1 MTEKKNPKIDM
12 NRKRVLIF
20 NLGLLVTGSF
30 TLAAFTYSSPE
41 MTSEKSEILVVEEN
55 NLFEVTEKEEVK
67 PIVQK
72 QEQVPEPEPPQQPQN
87 LGSQSGLAVTIKPV
101 GSGGALPGPVVGSG
115 QFGNGPFTGGT
126 KKPIDLEEIVIP
138 KIDAKYNGGLN
149 AMLEKIKAVQEYPE
163 IDREFGIQGTVYVSF
178 VVEKDGS
185 VTNIKTVRGIS
196 KTLDR
201 EAERIIRS
209 FPNWIPGEDEYGV
222 VRTRV
227 NMPIKFV
234 LRD

>member
-1 MTEKKNPKIDM
+1 MTEKKNPKMDM
-12 NRKRVLIF
+12 DRKRVLIF

-41 MTSEKSEILVVEEN
+41 DRYEKSEILVVEDDKT
-55 NLFEVTEKEEVK
+55 FEVSEKEEVK
-67 PIVQK
+67 PPVEK
-72 QEQVPEPEPPQQPQN
+72 AEQLPEPEPPQQPQN
-87 LGSQSGLAVTIKPV
+87 LGSPSGLAITIKPV
-101 GSGGALPGPVVGSG
+101 GSGGALPGTFEGTG
-115 QFGNGPFTGGT
+115 QFGSGTFTGGT
-126 KKPIDLEEIVIP
+126 KKPIDTEEIVIP
-138 KIDAKYNGGLN
+138 KIDARYVGGQV
-149 AMLEKIKAVQEYPE
+149 AMIEKIMDVQEYPE
-163 IDREFGIQGTVYVSF
+163 IDRELGNQGTVYVSF

-185 VTNIKTVRGIS
+185 VTNVKTVRGIS

-227 NMPIKFV
+227 NIPIRFV